1 MCLFTKGCLLMVKVE
16 KHVFHGSP
24 KLFIVP
30 LQLHISVFLA
40 VLSLSVLSLSPM
52 NQRIEKTQCEGIF
65 W

>member
-1 MCLFTKGCLLMVKVE
+1 MVKVE

-30 LQLHISVFLA
+30 LQLHIFVFLA

-52 NQRIEKTQCEGIF
+52 NQRIEKRNVKVFSGDLLNK
-65 W
+65 